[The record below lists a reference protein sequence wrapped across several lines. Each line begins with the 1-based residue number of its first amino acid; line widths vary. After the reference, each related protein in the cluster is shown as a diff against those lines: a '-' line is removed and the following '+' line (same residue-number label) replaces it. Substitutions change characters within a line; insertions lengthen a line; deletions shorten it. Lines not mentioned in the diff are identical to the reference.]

1 MPAASGANGAGG
13 SGGGTPDPACVD
25 MVDAAKTFLQS
36 LDAAKRMTASFA
48 WEDTKRLAFEFLPP
62 NQAPREGLT
71 LKGLAAPQ
79 RMGFE
84 TFLQK
89 AMSMPGYTKTERIRQ
104 LEVALGTP
112 PVRDPE
118 NYFISFFGEPSASA
132 TTPWGFRFEGHHI
145 SIHTSI
151 VACKTYSTTPA
162 FWGASGYTAASA
174 NPLAAEESLARTLF
188 DSLTAAQKTE
198 AARGAT
204 GIGAIEDKQRKTAPY
219 PADSGVA
226 VSAFNAAQKETL
238 RQLINAYVG
247 NMNAPIA
254 AQRLQAIDAAG
265 FDNLRFVFGTDGY
278 YRVQGPTFVI
288 VFAPEGAN
296 HIHSV
301 WRDFN
306 GDWGEDLLARHLER
320 MHATPAAANPPRST
334 GHLRQVPGHTQLDAH
349 AHVHAH

>member
-1 MPAASGANGAGG
+1 
-13 SGGGTPDPACVD
+13 

-36 LDAAKRMTASFA
+36 LEAAKRTTASFT
-48 WEDTKRLAFEFLPP
+48 WEGAQRLKFEFLPP
-62 NQAPREGLT
+62 NQAAREGLT

-79 RMGFE
+79 RMAFE

-89 AMSMPGYTKTERIRQ
+89 AMSVPGYTKTERIRQ

-132 TTPWGFRFEGHHI
+132 SSPWGFRFEGHHM
-145 SIHTSI
+145 SIHTSV
-151 VACKTYSTTPA
+151 VACQTYSTTPA
-162 FWGASGYTAASA
+162 FWGASGYTTATA
-174 NPLAAEESLARTLF
+174 NPLSAEESLARTLF

-204 GIGAIEDKQRKTAPY
+204 GIGAIEDKQRKTTPY

-226 VSAFNAAQKETL
+226 ASALSPSQKEAL
-238 RQLINAYVG
+238 RQLIHTYVG

-254 AQRLQAIDAAG
+254 AQRMQRIDAAG
-265 FDNLRFVFGTDGY
+265 FDNLRFVFGTGGY

-288 VFAPEGAN
+288 VFAPESAE
-296 HIHSV
+296 HIHAV

-320 MHATPAAANPPRST
+320 MHGSPAAAAENLQSAAGRRPHDHS
-334 GHLRQVPGHTQLDAH
+334 HAH
-349 AHVHAH
+349 ADGRAHLHAH